1 MLHNPIPIVLAIDWT
16 MSLQRGD
23 VVLFRFPVS
32 ADDDSL
38 DVPKRRPCLVLDT
51 FLQGQDRFVELAYGT
66 SSKGRANRGYEVIV
80 RQPQSQ
86 AVAGLTK
93 STRFV
98 CARRITVHI
107 RNAGFD
113 HSDEATSPVIGRLD
127 EALTERMNAVHA
139 RFQAE
144 AAIAAHYREDQ
155 QAEQA
160 RWAREARG
168 FR

>member
-1 MLHNPIPIVLAIDWT
+1 MLHNPIPIVPAIDWT
-16 MSLQRGD
+16 MSLLRGD

-32 ADDDSL
+32 DDDDSL

-51 FLQGQDRFVELAYGT
+51 FQQGQDRFVELAYGT

-86 AVAGLTK
+86 ATAGLTK
-93 STRFV
+93 PTRFV
-98 CARRITVHI
+98 CARRVTVHI
-107 RNAGFD
+107 RNAGFG
-113 HSDEATSPVIGRLD
+113 HTEEATSPVIGRLD
-127 EALTERMNAVHA
+127 EALTERMNALHA

-144 AAIAAHYREDQ
+144 AAIAAHYREEQ

-160 RWAREARG
+160 GKAREARG